1 MPDLTEPVTL
11 EMPKS
16 ACLLLFEM
24 LTTAYELWRKAN
36 PDDASA
42 NPMVIAAQT
51 HAERVALWKL
61 EGVLERTLPELP
73 APAALSVDARK
84 RHCSPEM
91 QLPFLEE
98 NVKRQIF

>member
-61 EGVLERTLPELP
+61 EGVLERTLPELFSSNYE
-73 APAALSVDARK
+73 AL
-84 RHCSPEM
+84 
-91 QLPFLEE
+91 LEE
-98 NVKRQIF
+98 SRQQLAGLV

>member
-1 MPDLTEPVTL
+1 TEPVTL

-61 EGVLERTLPELP
+61 EGVLERTLPELFSSNYE
-73 APAALSVDARK
+73 AL
-84 RHCSPEM
+84 
-91 QLPFLEE
+91 LEE
-98 NVKRQIF
+98 SRQQLAGLV